1 MVGFSMALAG
11 CGGGSDATGSTA
23 DLAVVFGKVITT
35 SDLGRYE
42 QGLADYLRSEK
53 KGVEAH
59 RDHLQS
65 LVDRELMLFEAGKRG
80 LDKLPSLERDLTA
93 LVNER
98 IAEELSQSVV
108 ASHLSV
114 TEEEIRA
121 AYEEH
126 LLGWEIRP
134 AHILSKTK
142 EDAIEIIRL
151 LKAGAD
157 FSALAKER
165 SLADDAEK
173 GGDLGGFFGPG
184 DAVTA
189 LREGVFRLGEG
200 QVSEPI
206 QTMDGYEV
214 VKVVEKRR
222 IPVEHLSRDISQQL
236 IQRKRVKRLK
246 AVVDSLED
254 AWEVRYNR
262 DRIRYVL
269 DRLNGR
275 ELGQEEAHTP
285 LVEYTGGAISVD
297 EAATGLR
304 VLDKGATPP
313 DSAMAFRVL
322 ENRII
327 PDTLLTIEARA
338 RGLHQHGKLLAWK
351 EQKRRE
357 KAVAQLRLDVIAGK
371 VEITNDEVR
380 AHFDT
385 HLDRYT
391 SLPGII
397 EMTEVLSDTREEAEA
412 ILARARAG
420 ERLEELAARH
430 SIRPDMEPLGGHTL
444 ADSGRI
450 TIESLYMSPYREI
463 FGDANTKDVGLL
475 KGPLAVQG
483 YYSVFRLDQ
492 PYGKTP
498 VPFRRVRR
506 PIRVNLRQRQEG
518 VHFEVFLDSLRRACA
533 AQVQASEEALVRY
546 AEAR

>member
-1 MVGFSMALAG
+1 MALAG
-11 CGGGSDATGSTA
+11 CGAGTDSTGSTA
-23 DLAVVFGKVITT
+23 DLAIVAGKAITT
-35 SDLGRYE
+35 SDLERYE

-53 KGVEAH
+53 EGVEAH

-65 LVDRELMLFEAGKRG
+65 LVDRELMLFEATKRG
-80 LDKLPSLERDLTA
+80 LDKQPSLEHDLTA

-98 IAEELSQSVV
+98 IADELSQSVV
-108 ASHLSV
+108 AGHLSV
-114 TEEEIRA
+114 TEEEIRT

-134 AHILSKTK
+134 AHILSKTE

-151 LKAGAD
+151 LKAGTD
-157 FSALAKER
+157 FYELAKER
-165 SLADDAEK
+165 SLADDADK

-189 LREGVFRLGEG
+189 LREGVFRLEEG
-200 QVSEPI
+200 QVSQPI

-214 VKVVEKRR
+214 VKVIQKRR
-222 IPVEHLSRDISQQL
+222 TPVELLSREISQQL
-236 IQRKRVKRLK
+236 TQRKKVKRLK
-246 AVVDSLED
+246 AVVDSLEA
-254 AWEVRYNR
+254 AWEVRYHR
-262 DRIRYVL
+262 DRIRHVL

-275 ELGQEEAHTP
+275 ELGQEEAQAP
-285 LVEYTGGAISVD
+285 LIEYSGGAVSVE
-297 EAATGLR
+297 EAAVGLR
-304 VLDKGATPP
+304 FLDKGATPP

-322 ENRII
+322 EIRIV
-327 PDTLLTIEARA
+327 PDTLLTLEARA
-338 RGLHQHGKLLAWK
+338 RGLHQRGNLLAWK

-371 VEITNDEVR
+371 VEITSEEVR
-380 AHFDT
+380 AYFDS
-385 HLDRYT
+385 HIDRYT

-397 EMTEVLSDTREEAEA
+397 EMTEVLTDTRAEAAA

-430 SIRPDMEPLGGHTL
+430 SIRPDMEPLGGHAL
-444 ADSGRI
+444 ADSGRM

-463 FGDANTKDVGLL
+463 FGDANTQDVGLL

-483 YYSVFRLDQ
+483 HYSVFRLDQ

-506 PIRVNLRQRQEG
+506 PIRVNLRQREEA
-518 VHFEVFLDSLRRACA
+518 VHFQVFLDSLREASTD
-533 AQVQASEEALVRY
+533 QVQASEEALVRY
-546 AEAR
+546 AESR